1 MKKFLSIMVMLSVV
15 VVVCRP
21 VCAQN
26 KDEQVDEKLQAV
38 QNLYN
43 HYTEQEDVTG
53 IHISSSMLELLSL
66 FSEDTDLTLDDFA
79 VDDITV
85 VNHMDLKKLKSL
97 YILVADNSKSASEM
111 NKSARLGLLN
121 RFGDYNELLQISNI
135 EEDVSFYY
143 SSPDGQYVDDLLML
157 QIEKDPENSKKVL
170 SATMIY
176 MQTDSL
182 SMRDIIG
189 LAGSMG
195 MNSAE

>member
-157 QIEKDPENSKKVL
+157 QIEKDPESSKKIL